1 MRLYKLTTQ
10 DNMTQNNTLWG
21 PGVTHAAKESGGGL
35 CSGSWIHAYSHPLVA
50 IIMNPNH
57 ANIKNPK
64 LWLASGNPGCHDGQ
78 LKLGCKTL
86 TTVRELSLPKISTEH
101 LVVFAIDLS
110 LRVFDDIGFA
120 LWANAWKSGTD
131 RSCAAARAARAAAY
145 ASADSTRAARA
156 AEYAAR
162 AAEYATYAAYA
173 ATCATYAATD
183 AAYSAAH
190 AAAYAAEYAAYAAT
204 NAAHAANAADAATDF
219 DLIKTLETT
228 ARKIGIT
235 WDME

>member
-64 LWLASGNPGCHDGQ
+64 LWLASGNPGCHGGQ

-101 LVVFAIDLS
+101 LIVFAIDLS
-110 LRVFDDIGFA
+110 LRVFDDIVFA

-145 ASADSTRAARA
+145 ASADSAR
-156 AEYAAR
+156 AAR
-162 AAEYATYAAYA
+162 AAEYATYAAYS
-173 ATCATYAATD
+173 ATCATYAAAD

-190 AAAYAAEYAAYAAT
+190 ASADAAEYAEYAAAH
-204 NAAHAANAADAATDF
+204 AAHAANAADAAADF